1 MGHYADEK
9 TRLTALLAEK
19 QKQADLLD
27 PARGNGTVVFKRSA
41 ADKGDHI
48 YVQFADRHD
57 SDATEYSYTGT
68 GGIKSALAAWRT
80 ANSSATSGD
89 MYVEWNYFTNTKDD
103 AFWAGEKA
111 KFESSASDIQDDID
125 HIQKIIDNGEDSAN
139 VDFS

>member
-19 QKQADLLD
+19 AKQADLLD
-27 PARGNGTVVFKRSA
+27 PARGSGTVNIKRSA
-41 ADKGDHI
+41 ADNHL

-57 SDATEYSYTGT
+57 SDSTEYTYTGT
-68 GGIKSALAAWRT
+68 GGIKSALTAWRT
-80 ANSSATSGD
+80 ANSSETSGD
-89 MYVEWNYFTNTKDD
+89 MYREWNYFINTKDD